1 MIVAFDNTI
10 LTLVFNPDAKPCID
24 PNTRQPVDYIKQRVN
39 SLIDHHSSAGDTILL
54 PTPALSETYSCVD
67 DPSKLAQAISE
78 YHCFRPAP
86 FDNKAAL
93 ELAKVIQSAIKSGDK
108 RSGSSEPYQK
118 IKFDRQIVA
127 ISKAHNAETLY
138 TDDVTQT
145 LFAES
150 LGITVVHSWELEMS
164 AKHAQVNMLEDND

>member
-10 LTLVFNPDAKPCID
+10 LTLVFNPNAKPCVD
-24 PNTRQPVDYIKQRVN
+24 PNTGEPIDHIKQRVDT
-39 SLIDHHSSAGDTILL
+39 LIDRHSSAGDTIVL

-86 FDNKAAL
+86 FDNRAAL
-93 ELAKVIQSAIKSGDK
+93 ELADIIQSAIKAGDK
-108 RSGSSEPYQK
+108 RSGSAEPYQK

-127 ISKAHNAETLY
+127 IAKVHNAEILY
-138 TDDVTQT
+138 TDDGNQSA
-145 LFAES
+145 FAEAI
-150 LGITVVHSWELEMS
+150 GITVVHSWNLEMS
-164 AKHAQVNMLEDND
+164 DKHAQVEMLSND